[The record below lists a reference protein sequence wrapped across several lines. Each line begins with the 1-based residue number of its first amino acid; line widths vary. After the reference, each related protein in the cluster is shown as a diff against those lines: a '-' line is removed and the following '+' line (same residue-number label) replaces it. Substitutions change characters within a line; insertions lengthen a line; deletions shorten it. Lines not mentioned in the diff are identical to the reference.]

1 MPPVRALFV
10 GVLALFTAQCGDP
23 GTAPKPITALP
34 RALTDAENRLVD
46 ADNRFAF
53 KLFRELAQ
61 QSDPDSSLFLSP
73 LSVATALA
81 MTYNGAAGTTEQEM
95 AAALEL
101 QGFTLADVNASYRG
115 LIDLLRGL
123 DRQVTFEIANSIWY
137 RAGWTFEQ
145 PFLDANRTYF
155 DATVQALDFA
165 SPTAAPT
172 INGWVSNRTHG
183 RIPTIVPDPV
193 PSDVIMYLINAIY
206 FKGSWT
212 QQFATSLTRAAPFH
226 LRDGSTATVQMMAH
240 DEPADVRVHYAAG
253 VTVLDLPY
261 GGGPFTMT
269 IVLPGDPAGIDGLV
283 AGLTA
288 EQWYAWMAGL
298 DSASLEV
305 RLPKFRFGYKA
316 NLNDVLGALGMPR
329 AFCSS
334 GGPTDFTR
342 MRAAADA
349 CLTDVLHKAWV
360 DVNEEG
366 TEAAAATAVGV
377 GVTSAPQPIVVDR
390 PFLFAIRENL
400 SGTIL
405 FLGRMLR
412 PEAG

>member
-1 MPPVRALFV
+1 MPTPVRALLV
-10 GVLALFTAQCGDP
+10 TALALVTAQCGEP
-23 GTAPKPITALP
+23 ITAPRPITALP

-46 ADNRFAF
+46 ADNRFTL
-53 KLFRELAQ
+53 KLFREVAQ

-73 LSVATALA
+73 LSAAMALA

-101 QGFTLADVNASYRG
+101 QGFTLGDVNASYRG
-115 LIDLLRGL
+115 LIDLLRRL

-137 RAGWTFEQ
+137 RTGWTFEQ
-145 PFLDANRTYF
+145 PFLEANRTYF

-193 PSDVIMYLINAIY
+193 PDDVIMYLINAIY

-212 QQFATSLTRAAPFH
+212 QQFTKSLTRAAPFH

-240 DEPADVRVHYAAG
+240 DEPARVRVHYEAG
-253 VTVLDLPY
+253 ITVLDLPY

-269 IVLPGDPAGIDGLV
+269 IVLPSDPAGIDALV

-288 EQWYAWMAGL
+288 DRWNAWIAGL
-298 DSASLEV
+298 DSAELEV
-305 RLPKFRFGYKA
+305 RLPKFRFGSKA
-316 NLNDVLGALGMPR
+316 NLNDVLGAIGMPH
-329 AFCSS
+329 AFCTS

-342 MRAAADA
+342 MRAAGDA
-349 CLTDVLHKAWV
+349 CHAMTRHWPWLIT
-360 DVNEEG
+360 
-366 TEAAAATAVGV
+366 
-377 GVTSAPQPIVVDR
+377 
-390 PFLFAIRENL
+390 
-400 SGTIL
+400 
-405 FLGRMLR
+405 
-412 PEAG
+412 